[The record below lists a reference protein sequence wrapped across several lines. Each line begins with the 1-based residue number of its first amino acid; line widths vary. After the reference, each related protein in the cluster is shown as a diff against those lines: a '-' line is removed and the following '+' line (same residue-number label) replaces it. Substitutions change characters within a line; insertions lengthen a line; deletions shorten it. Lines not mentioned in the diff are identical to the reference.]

1 MADTIEQ
8 TTPDAQ
14 PNGDAPITQ
23 PASVNEAEKTPVAP
37 QQTKPV
43 PGRFS
48 QMQRAVQ
55 VPAKPAAA
63 VVEPPVQEEPAPAA
77 TQVEDPRH
85 ATIDAKIKNPEVRQ
99 IIKSIAEKTPGVYV
113 HFAFL
118 FEYIDKMSAGMRVTD
133 VDGIRLQTSLYR
145 AVVGLLK
152 NKEDNFNFGVVAL
165 LQVFQEHAEKCFN
178 WDLINRFIEDH
189 PMPKQDRV
197 AFVGLTTM
205 LTDLCTAD
213 IKERQTRAKK
223 YMSPN
228 NTARLQ
234 VAIGEDGLN
243 RLRTVLRV
251 N

>member
-14 PNGDAPITQ
+14 PISDAPITQ
-23 PASVNEAEKTPVAP
+23 PAPVVEVEKTPVAS
-37 QQTKPV
+37 QQPKPM

-48 QMQRAVQ
+48 QLQRTVQ
-55 VPAKPAAA
+55 VPVKSAAA
-63 VVEPPVQEEPAPAA
+63 VVETPVQEEPAP
-77 TQVEDPRH
+77 TVVRVEDPRH

-99 IIKSIAEKTPGVYV
+99 IVKSIAEKTPAVYV

-118 FEYIDKMSAGMRVTD
+118 FEYIDRMSAGMRVTD

-145 AVVGLLK
+145 AMVGLLK

-165 LQVFQEHAEKCFN
+165 LQIFQEHAEKCFN
-178 WDLINRFIEDH
+178 WDLVNRFIEDH
-189 PMPKQDRV
+189 PMPRQDRI

-213 IKERQTRAKK
+213 IKERTARAKK